1 MKRQPCVLITFQA
14 AISCG
19 DDAILDAACRNVAA
33 RAGVNAS
40 QCDAWCSAA
49 AARRRLEPVGRG
61 LESAA
66 LANISI
72 QLEVGSDEALAT
84 RS

>member
-49 AARRRLEPVGRG
+49 AARRRLEPG
-61 LESAA
+61 LENAA